1 MDSIMKYVSGFFSG
15 LLGIMMAIF
24 PVTILWQVLTGTNVF
39 GMDVIAVYH
48 MEENNNEIFEGK
60 TFESL
65 LKDIYTNSTRK
76 EKQIQ
81 ILITEL
87 KPMIKNIGDAVII
100 VPLIKDYMEIA
111 VKNDEAL
118 IKMAAIVQKAQN
130 RSGNDGDNFM
140 LTEAEKEQ
148 LIAEVGRVGVK

>member
-1 MDSIMKYVSGFFSG
+1 MDDK
-15 LLGIMMAIF
+15 
-24 PVTILWQVLTGTNVF
+24 
-39 GMDVIAVYH
+39 
-48 MEENNNEIFEGK
+48 NEIFEGK
-60 TFESL
+60 TFDSL
-65 LKDIYTNSTRK
+65 LKDIYDNSKRK
-76 EKQIQ
+76 ETQIQ

-118 IKMAAIVQKAQN
+118 IKMAAIVQKAQS
-130 RSGNDGDNFM
+130 RTGSSDDNLM

-148 LIAEVGRVGVK
+148 LIAEVERVGVTKNV

>member
-1 MDSIMKYVSGFFSG
+1 
-15 LLGIMMAIF
+15 
-24 PVTILWQVLTGTNVF
+24 
-39 GMDVIAVYH
+39 
-48 MEENNNEIFEGK
+48 MENEKNDEIFEGK
-60 TFESL
+60 TFDSL

-118 IKMAAIVQKAQN
+118 IKMAAIVQKAN
-130 RSGNDGDNFM
+130 LRNGGGEDGLI
-140 LTEAEKEQ
+140 LTDAEKEQ
-148 LIAEVGRVGVK
+148 LIAEVGRVGVSK

>member
-1 MDSIMKYVSGFFSG
+1 
-15 LLGIMMAIF
+15 
-24 PVTILWQVLTGTNVF
+24 
-39 GMDVIAVYH
+39 
-48 MEENNNEIFEGK
+48 MEDKNKNGEIFEGK
-60 TFESL
+60 TFDSL

-118 IKMAAIVQKAQN
+118 IKMAAIVQKAN
-130 RSGNDGDNFM
+130 LRNTNGDEGLI

-148 LIAEVGRVGVK
+148 LIAEVSRVGVSK

>member
-1 MDSIMKYVSGFFSG
+1 MS
-15 LLGIMMAIF
+15 
-24 PVTILWQVLTGTNVF
+24 
-39 GMDVIAVYH
+39 
-48 MEENNNEIFEGK
+48 EEKTDEIFEGK

-76 EKQIQ
+76 EAQIQ

-87 KPMIKNIGDAVII
+87 KPMIKNIGDAIII

-118 IKMAAIVQKAQN
+118 IKMAAIVQKAYL
-130 RSGNDGDNFM
+130 RTSGGDGGLV
-140 LTEAEKEQ
+140 LTDAEKEQ
-148 LIAEVGRVGVK
+148 LIAEVGRVGVSK

>member
-1 MDSIMKYVSGFFSG
+1 MDDK
-15 LLGIMMAIF
+15 
-24 PVTILWQVLTGTNVF
+24 T
-39 GMDVIAVYH
+39 
-48 MEENNNEIFEGK
+48 EIFECK
-60 TFESL
+60 TFDSL
-65 LKDIYTNSTRK
+65 LKDIYDNSKRK
-76 EKQIQ
+76 ETQIQ

-118 IKMAAIVQKAQN
+118 IKMAAIVQKAQS
-130 RSGNDGDNFM
+130 RTGSSDDNLM

-148 LIAEVGRVGVK
+148 LIAEVERVGVTKNV

>member
-1 MDSIMKYVSGFFSG
+1 
-15 LLGIMMAIF
+15 
-24 PVTILWQVLTGTNVF
+24 
-39 GMDVIAVYH
+39 
-48 MEENNNEIFEGK
+48 MEKDKEIFEGK
-60 TFESL
+60 SFESL
-65 LKDIYTNSTRK
+65 LKDIYDNSKRK
-76 EKQIQ
+76 ETQIQ

-118 IKMAAIVQKAQN
+118 IKMAAIVQKAQS
-130 RSGNDGDNFM
+130 RTGSSDDNLM

-148 LIAEVGRVGVK
+148 LIAEVERVGVTKNV

>member
-1 MDSIMKYVSGFFSG
+1 MS
-15 LLGIMMAIF
+15 
-24 PVTILWQVLTGTNVF
+24 
-39 GMDVIAVYH
+39 
-48 MEENNNEIFEGK
+48 EENNDEIFEGK

-76 EKQIQ
+76 ETQIQ

-118 IKMAAIVQKAQN
+118 IKMAAIVTKASS
-130 RSGNDGDNFM
+130 RSSSDEGLI
-140 LTEAEKEQ
+140 LTDAEKEQ
-148 LIAEVGRVGVK
+148 LIAQVERVGAVK

>member
-1 MDSIMKYVSGFFSG
+1 MDK
-15 LLGIMMAIF
+15 
-24 PVTILWQVLTGTNVF
+24 
-39 GMDVIAVYH
+39 
-48 MEENNNEIFEGK
+48 ENIQEIFEGK

-76 EKQIQ
+76 ETQIQ

-118 IKMAAIVQKAQN
+118 IKMAAIVQKAYL
-130 RSGNDGDNFM
+130 RAGNGDENLI
-140 LTEAEKEQ
+140 LTDAEKEQ
-148 LIAEVGRVGVK
+148 LIAEVGRVGVTK

>member
-1 MDSIMKYVSGFFSG
+1 MDNK
-15 LLGIMMAIF
+15 
-24 PVTILWQVLTGTNVF
+24 
-39 GMDVIAVYH
+39 
-48 MEENNNEIFEGK
+48 EEIFEGK
-60 TFESL
+60 TFDSL
-65 LKDIYTNSTRK
+65 LKDIYDNSKRK
-76 EKQIQ
+76 ETQIQ

-130 RSGNDGDNFM
+130 RSGGSDDNLM

-148 LIAEVGRVGVK
+148 LIAQVERVGVTKNV

>member
-1 MDSIMKYVSGFFSG
+1 MS
-15 LLGIMMAIF
+15 
-24 PVTILWQVLTGTNVF
+24 
-39 GMDVIAVYH
+39 
-48 MEENNNEIFEGK
+48 EENQDEIFEGK

-76 EKQIQ
+76 ETQIQ

-118 IKMAAIVQKAQN
+118 IKMAAIVQKAYL
-130 RSGNDGDNFM
+130 RAGNGDDS
-140 LTEAEKEQ
+140 LTLTDAEKEQ
-148 LIAEVGRVGVK
+148 LIAEVGRVGVTK

>member
-1 MDSIMKYVSGFFSG
+1 MS
-15 LLGIMMAIF
+15 
-24 PVTILWQVLTGTNVF
+24 
-39 GMDVIAVYH
+39 
-48 MEENNNEIFEGK
+48 EENQDEIFEGK

-76 EKQIQ
+76 ETQIQ

-118 IKMAAIVQKAQN
+118 IKMAAIVQKAHL
-130 RSGNDGDNFM
+130 RTGNSEGGLM
-140 LTEAEKEQ
+140 LTDAEKEQ
-148 LIAEVGRVGVK
+148 LIAEVGRVGVSK

>member
-1 MDSIMKYVSGFFSG
+1 
-15 LLGIMMAIF
+15 
-24 PVTILWQVLTGTNVF
+24 
-39 GMDVIAVYH
+39 
-48 MEENNNEIFEGK
+48 MEKDKEIFEGK
-60 TFESL
+60 SFESL
-65 LKDIYTNSTRK
+65 LKDIYDNSNRK
-76 EKQIQ
+76 ETQIQ

-130 RSGNDGDNFM
+130 RGGGSDDNLL

-148 LIAEVGRVGVK
+148 LIAEGGRVGVK

>member
-1 MDSIMKYVSGFFSG
+1 MVDKK
-15 LLGIMMAIF
+15 
-24 PVTILWQVLTGTNVF
+24 
-39 GMDVIAVYH
+39 
-48 MEENNNEIFEGK
+48 EIFEGK

-65 LKDIYTNSTRK
+65 LKDIYNNSKRK
-76 EKQIQ
+76 ETQIQ

-130 RSGNDGDNFM
+130 RGGDGENIL
-140 LTEAEKEQ
+140 LTEDEKKQ
-148 LIAEVGRVGVK
+148 LIDQVQKVGIENG

>member
-1 MDSIMKYVSGFFSG
+1 MS
-15 LLGIMMAIF
+15 
-24 PVTILWQVLTGTNVF
+24 
-39 GMDVIAVYH
+39 
-48 MEENNNEIFEGK
+48 EEKQDEIFGGK

-76 EKQIQ
+76 ETQIQ

-118 IKMAAIVQKAQN
+118 IKMAAIVQKAHL
-130 RSGNDGDNFM
+130 RSGNSEDGLM
-140 LTEAEKEQ
+140 LTDAEKEQ
-148 LIAEVGRVGVK
+148 LIAEVGRVGVSK

>member
-1 MDSIMKYVSGFFSG
+1 
-15 LLGIMMAIF
+15 
-24 PVTILWQVLTGTNVF
+24 
-39 GMDVIAVYH
+39 

>member
-1 MDSIMKYVSGFFSG
+1 MDDK
-15 LLGIMMAIF
+15 
-24 PVTILWQVLTGTNVF
+24 
-39 GMDVIAVYH
+39 
-48 MEENNNEIFEGK
+48 NEIFEGK
-60 TFESL
+60 TFDSL
-65 LKDIYTNSTRK
+65 LKDIYDNSKRK
-76 EKQIQ
+76 ETQIQ

-118 IKMAAIVQKAQN
+118 IKMAAIVQKAQSRP
-130 RSGNDGDNFM
+130 RSTDDNLM

-148 LIAEVGRVGVK
+148 LIAEVERVGVTKNV